1 MKMKRKGIAA
11 ALLSVLM
18 AAFMLAGCGS
28 SARETGDA
36 RESTKAEEVRESTKA
51 EEARESTKAEE
62 TQESIKAEEAAVDSM
77 DAEAEFIAQLSG
89 IDLSAFETVD
99 LNGNTVTQDIFRDHD
114 VTMVNLWQTWCG
126 PCRAEMPE
134 IQKAYENLP
143 ENANI
148 VSICMDGA
156 QEEELAKAIVEKS
169 GLECTVLVMNDELAQ
184 KIEKYVLAFPTTI
197 FVDSEGHMTGTPI
210 IGVPVNGND
219 VAQAYLDAL
228 DGIS

>member
-1 MKMKRKGIAA
+1 MKMKRKGITA

-28 SARETGDA
+28 SAGEAGDA
-36 RESTKAEEVRESTKA
+36 RESTGAEEV
-51 EEARESTKAEE
+51 RESTKAEE

-99 LNGNTVTQDIFRDHD
+99 LDGNTITQDIFRDYD

-184 KIEKYVLAFPTTI
+184 KIEEYVMAFPTTI

-219 VAQAYLDAL
+219 VAQAYLDAVN
-228 DGIS
+228 GITAQ